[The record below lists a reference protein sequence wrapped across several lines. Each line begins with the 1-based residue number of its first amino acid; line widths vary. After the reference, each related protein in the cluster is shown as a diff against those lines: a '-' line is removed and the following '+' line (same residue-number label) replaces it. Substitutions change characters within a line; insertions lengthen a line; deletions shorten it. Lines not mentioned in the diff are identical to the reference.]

1 MAEELWKKTAIG
13 ENQFFLMNLDHPFV
27 EARVIA
33 EMESGVDVYYDR
45 RWGATGILTQWMAQ
59 NLPYFQEKRVLA
71 LGAGVGAE
79 TLILG
84 KYAEHIWIN
93 DLAPAALELCAEQ
106 MEKNDLANFTN
117 LLGRYEDLA
126 LPEVDLV
133 VGGFL
138 IYNDDTLAAMEAF
151 LASHAGDVILVNE
164 RLAPFPKFLKEHEH
178 EIIFDIDGAVG
189 VLLSKSPRQ

>member
-1 MAEELWKKTAIG
+1 MEDTLWKKTAIG
-13 ENQFFLMNLDHPFV
+13 EDEFALMNLDHPTV

-45 RWGATGILTQWMAQ
+45 RWGATAILTEWMSQ
-59 NLPYFQEKRVLA
+59 HLPYFQGKRVLA
-71 LGAGVGAE
+71 LGAGVGSE

-106 MEKNDLANFTN
+106 MEKNGLNNFTN
-117 LLGRYEDLA
+117 LLGRYEDLE
-126 LPEVDLV
+126 LPQVDLV

-138 IYNDDTLAAMEAF
+138 IYNDDTLAAMETF
-151 LASHAGDVILVNE
+151 LASHAGEVILVNE
-164 RLAPFPKFLKEHEH
+164 RLAPFPKFLKDHDH

-189 VLLSKSPRQ
+189 VLLSKAPR